1 MTWKA
6 FGIDMNRA
14 QVSVIIPC
22 FNGEAFLKEALESVL
37 RQGDLIGEVIIV
49 DDGSSNPV
57 SNPSQFKNDVLK
69 IIRQENKGQGS
80 ALNRGIAESSLP
92 FIAIIDHD
100 DIWQEDKT
108 RRQLKLIQ
116 EHDADAVIG
125 EVVNFRSLQ
134 GEVIES
140 RNLGTAR
147 VFGACLFRRQVF
159 EEIAVITEDRRIHEV
174 IDWWSRAKG
183 QLKTVEDREVALFR
197 RIHGGNQT
205 LNKRYIDRSDL
216 IVRVRQNLDRHHRN

>member
-1 MTWKA
+1 
-6 FGIDMNRA
+6 MNRA
-14 QVSVIIPC
+14 QVSAIIPC
-22 FNGEAFLKEALESVL
+22 FNGEAFLKDALESVV

-57 SNPSQFKNDVLK
+57 SNPSQLRSDVLR

-92 FIAIIDHD
+92 FIAILDHD

-108 RRQLKLIQ
+108 CRQLKLIQ
-116 EHDADAVIG
+116 EHDVDAVIG
-125 EVVNFRSLQ
+125 EVVNFRTVN
-134 GEVIES
+134 GKVIDS

-159 EEIAVITEDRRIHEV
+159 EGVSAIAEDREIHEV
-174 IDWWSRAKG
+174 IDWWSRVKS
-183 QLKTVEDREVALFR
+183 QLKTVEDHEVALFR

-205 LNKRYIDRSDL
+205 LNKRYMDHSHL
-216 IVRVRQNLDRHHRN
+216 IARVRQNLDRHHRN

>member
-1 MTWKA
+1 MIN
-6 FGIDMNRA
+6 GE
-14 QVSVIIPC
+14 VSTIIPC
-22 FNGEAFLKEALESVL
+22 FNGEAFLKDALESVV

-57 SNPSQFKNDVLK
+57 SNPSQLNNDVLK

-92 FIAIIDHD
+92 FIAILDHD

-125 EVVNFRSLQ
+125 EVVNFRSLK

-159 EEIAVITEDRRIHEV
+159 EEVSVITEDRRIHEV
-174 IDWWSRAKG
+174 IDWWSRTKD

-205 LNKRYIDRSDL
+205 LNKRYIDHSDL
-216 IVRVRQNLDRHHRN
+216 IARVRQNLDRHHRN